1 MESELLLR
9 ALSNCLHMPLLILNE
24 QFALCKHY
32 NALETDFG
40 YDYQKLFSDLE
51 KTSQKHALITGKL
64 NELLLLYVFSDHYF
78 IFGPFRC
85 NLTDRNVLYKYLDAL
100 KTPLTQYEL
109 TYTQLAALPI
119 YCLDDIRDI
128 IYLIN
133 YLFTGETAEQLASSN
148 FWQLVQTT
156 SLLNKKRRTL
166 LTQTPL
172 SYAQIYQHEKKLLTC
187 IKKNEPRQLSEL
199 IQTIAWSELGH
210 TLGADLLRAQKDYL
224 IVLLEKVT
232 HLAIESQLS
241 PAKSKRLQNIFIAED
256 ELCTTTAQLI
266 ETCTTALLIFTQE
279 IAERQE
285 KIRSPLIDQIIEYI
299 KNNLNAPLR
308 IDELCTRFDLSQARL
323 KYLFK
328 TELQMTIRQYIILQK
343 ITVAKQLLCTGS
355 DIQKLP
361 QTLGFSDYAHFAKTF
376 KRLTGMTPKQF
387 SQNYQ
392 V

>member
-24 QFALCKHY
+24 QFMLCKHY

-40 YDYQKLFSDLE
+40 YDYQKLFTDLK
-51 KTSQKHALITGKL
+51 KTAKKHALITGKL

-172 SYAQIYQHEKKLLTC
+172 SYAQIYQHEKKY
-187 IKKNEPRQLSEL
+187 
-199 IQTIAWSELGH
+199 
-210 TLGADLLRAQKDYL
+210 LRA
-224 IVLLEKVT
+224 
-232 HLAIESQLS
+232 
-241 PAKSKRLQNIFIAED
+241 SK
-256 ELCTTTAQLI
+256 
-266 ETCTTALLIFTQE
+266 
-279 IAERQE
+279 
-285 KIRSPLIDQIIEYI
+285 K
-299 KNNLNAPLR
+299 
-308 IDELCTRFDLSQARL
+308 
-323 KYLFK
+323 
-328 TELQMTIRQYIILQK
+328 
-343 ITVAKQLLCTGS
+343 
-355 DIQKLP
+355 
-361 QTLGFSDYAHFAKTF
+361 
-376 KRLTGMTPKQF
+376 
-387 SQNYQ
+387 
-392 V
+392 